1 MTLAWTAAGGT
12 DLGRVREGNEDAF
25 RLDLL
30 RGIFLVADGMG
41 GHAAGEVAS
50 RLAADAVLE
59 AMTAA
64 IDRGVDGDGLPHALE
79 TALGRAHDAIQAW
92 ALESPETRGMGTTLT
107 GAVLD
112 GNGRVHAGH
121 IGDSRLYR
129 FRDRQAVQLTRDH
142 TWVRRELDA
151 GRIRPAE
158 ARNHPFSHIL
168 THVLTDDAEPVVDLL
183 SAEVEPG
190 DVLLLATDGLYNMLA
205 DGAITEIVTAAAAP
219 PEARVTRLLEEANRA
234 GGLDNITAVLVQIL
248 D

>member
-25 RLDLL
+25 RFDLE

-50 RLAADAVLE
+50 RLAADTVLE
-59 AMTAA
+59 AMIAA

-112 GNGRVHAGH
+112 GSGRVHAGH
-121 IGDSRLYR
+121 IGDSRLYH

-168 THVLTDDAEPVVDLL
+168 THVLTDDTEPVVDLL
-183 SAEVEPG
+183 SAKVEPG
-190 DVLLLATDGLYNMLA
+190 DVLLLATDGLYNMLPEA
-205 DGAITEIVTAAAAP
+205 AITEIVTEAAP
-219 PEARVTRLLEEANRA
+219 PHERVTRLLEEANRA
-234 GGLDNITAVLVQIL
+234 GGHDNITAILVQLL